1 MAQVIKFYIPDRYK
15 KNSRWVPPEQKG
27 KLINFPTSEQKKS
40 A

>member
-1 MAQVIKFYIPDRYK
+1 MAQVIRFYIPERYK

-27 KLINFPTSEQKKS
+27 KLINFPVEERKS

>member
-1 MAQVIKFYIPDRYK
+1 MARVIRFYIPERYK

-27 KLINFPTSEQKKS
+27 KLINFPVEERKS

>member
-1 MAQVIKFYIPDRYK
+1 MAQVIRFYIPERYK

-27 KLINFPTSEQKKS
+27 KLITFPVEERKS